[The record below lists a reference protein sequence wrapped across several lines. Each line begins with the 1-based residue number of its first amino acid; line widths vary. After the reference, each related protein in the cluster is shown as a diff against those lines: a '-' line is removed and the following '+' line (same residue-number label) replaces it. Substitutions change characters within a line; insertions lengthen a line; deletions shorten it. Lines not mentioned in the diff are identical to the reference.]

1 MQKFIIKSI
10 QQSQAQLNLG
20 TTGRNVMLFLTTRRL
35 SFGFVIGFLLS
46 AQQLLAQAT
55 NPFTKLVEVSKAEV
69 MKKGGKITIATNWT
83 SEQASP
89 ILDAFKKDFPFAA
102 RPTFE
107 RVRRIEDLQ
116 RMLLEYRGGRTPLV
130 DVTSVAQEVWPEYKA
145 AGVLVKAPVSYRE
158 LAKFLPKEWPRLDP
172 RALDPDGY
180 FLATSGASRGIA
192 YNKNMVP
199 QDKAPKTW
207 EDCLNPMW
215 KGKVVYD
222 PRPKLTA
229 LQHDPKTREAH
240 LKWLKRMLENQ
251 VVFVRGVAEGLEKVA
266 AGEYPIFCGTNYH
279 NAMPMIDEGA
289 PLVFFLPDPF
299 AFETAVQI
307 FVTKWSLPATSQ
319 LFALWTATK
328 AQPIVDD
335 KGYRGL
341 PWIPGTRIYNMAKG
355 KYAAICDPE
364 CLRKSSEV
372 YNAEHNRILGIPG
385 SK

>member
-1 MQKFIIKSI
+1 
-10 QQSQAQLNLG
+10 
-20 TTGRNVMLFLTTRRL
+20 
-35 SFGFVIGFLLS
+35 
-46 AQQLLAQAT
+46 
-55 NPFTKLVEVSKAEV
+55 
-69 MKKGGKITIATNWT
+69 
-83 SEQASP
+83 
-89 ILDAFKKDFPFAA
+89 
-102 RPTFE
+102 
-107 RVRRIEDLQ
+107 
-116 RMLLEYRGGRTPLV
+116 
-130 DVTSVAQEVWPEYKA
+130 
-145 AGVLVKAPVSYRE
+145 
-158 LAKFLPKEWPRLDP
+158 
-172 RALDPDGY
+172 
-180 FLATSGASRGIA
+180 
-192 YNKNMVP
+192 
-199 QDKAPKTW
+199 
-207 EDCLNPMW
+207 MW

-240 LKWLKRMLENQ
+240 LKWLKRMLDNQ

-299 AFETAVQI
+299 PFETAVQI